1 MKFFSLSLNNLT
13 LDRGAA
19 DPAPSMPGLTF
30 AEGYERLANSRAS
43 TAIGRSV
50 GWPK

>member
-1 MKFFSLSLNNLT
+1 
-13 LDRGAA
+13 
-19 DPAPSMPGLTF
+19 MPQLTF
-30 AEGYERLANSRAS
+30 AGGQERFANSRAS